1 MMGDLGITGILS
13 MVSKAEE
20 YMPEVLR
27 LGLKLH
33 QSQAINYILVLVG
46 SGSTLHLDPCR
57 AHFR

>member
-1 MMGDLGITGILS
+1 MMGDLGIAGILS
-13 MVSKAEE
+13 MVTKAEE

-33 QSQAINYILVLVG
+33 QSQAMNYILVLVG

>member
-1 MMGDLGITGILS
+1 M
-13 MVSKAEE
+13 AEE

-33 QSQAINYILVLVG
+33 QSQAINYTLVLIG

>member
-1 MMGDLGITGILS
+1 MMGKLDIAVVIS
-13 MVSKAEE
+13 MVTMAEE

-33 QSQAINYILVLVG
+33 QSQAINYIPVLIG

>member
-1 MMGDLGITGILS
+1 MGISGIAVVLS
-13 MVSKAEE
+13 TVTMAEE

-33 QSQAINYILVLVG
+33 QSQAINYILVLIG